1 MMSPVMFMSPRNVM
15 SPDGLQRP
23 HSVAYGA
30 PPAIYPF
37 VNFDW
42 QRQHQQQPDVTSQH
56 HHAST
61 GLLFRPVPD
70 LVANSTETEQPSYAN
85 NQPTYANENDVQEQP
100 CYMNTAEQRG
110 TRGVSMP
117 PVIQP
122 QDWTPKPPPRSKRP
136 SRMGSR
142 SSLAGSVNSIDVNE
156 LTSKLNQL
164 ASVNSTPVRPPRR
177 KRADK
182 QKLKHSATL
191 PRDFGLQSIAEDCC
205 EQKKPLIPQPSGST
219 LSAENT
225 KMPSV
230 PMPTGAKNEELPV
243 VPMPFAEVEK
253 PIIPQP
259 EGLIEKN
266 YFSVTLPM
274 PAKRPNNAGQTRSRA
289 ASLHSIR
296 DEIIEGLQKMSENV
310 NVLKQGVSKIY
321 EDFKP
326 AAPLATPT
334 YAQPRRSK
342 DFQLLPQ
349 KEDEETKETSK
360 ENPYETVNYRQGL
373 VTAAPPPTTVMA
385 VPVNDHDPDRAFRAT
400 FFGIDSGYAVAKSS
414 NEDQLEEDNDDG
426 DVTPTAEEEPE
437 VIKDSEMKVEAT
449 VKIDE
454 DDEESSTEEVLS
466 DTETIDVSFDGGE
479 SVASA
484 GKPGKKDDGEDE
496 DDDVRDEYNE
506 LMYKAVGAS
515 WEEIEVESGGLPPPL
530 ALHANLHSLKL
541 DLLSSIFQNL
551 YPTEEDCV
559 LVRKFLSC
567 PASLEEKYSMIRLA
581 DLLRKNKRAGIEL
594 EDIAEA
600 MSQLAK
606 IGSELLRAED
616 DRDPLWRSIPVAK
629 EIMVTKG
636 IATRAPW
643 ENIQVIP
650 KSILKSA
657 VVCCNQASADFGAAV
672 RAWLSVLK
680 PNKVETFKVLF
691 FRAAVKS

>member
-1 MMSPVMFMSPRNVM
+1 MAF
-15 SPDGLQRP
+15 
-23 HSVAYGA
+23 GA
-30 PPAIYPF
+30 PPAVYPL
-37 VNFDW
+37 VNFNW
-42 QRQHQQQPDVTSQH
+42 QRQPQQQPDVTAQEH
-56 HHAST
+56 HVS
-61 GLLFRPVPD
+61 GLLFRPD
-70 LVANSTETEQPSYAN
+70 LVANSTENEQPSYAN
-85 NQPTYANENDVQEQP
+85 NQPTYANENEVGQEQP

-110 TRGVSMP
+110 ARGVSMP

-122 QDWTPKPPPRSKRP
+122 QDWTPQPPPRSKRP

-164 ASVNSTPVRPPRR
+164 ASVNPTPVRPPRR

-191 PRDFGLQSIAEDCC
+191 PRDFGAGLHSIAEDC

-219 LSAENT
+219 SAADNNA
-225 KMPSV
+225 KIPSV
-230 PMPTGAKNEELPV
+230 PMPTGPKTEELPV
-243 VPMPFAEVEK
+243 VPMPLAEPEK

-274 PAKRPNNAGQTRSRA
+274 PASKRPAQSRSRA

-296 DEIIEGLQKMSENV
+296 DEIIEGLQKMGENV

-321 EDFKP
+321 EDLRP
-326 AAPLATPT
+326 AAAPT

-342 DFQLLPQ
+342 DFHPPQ
-349 KEDEETKETSK
+349 KEDEETKEASK

-373 VTAAPPPTTVMA
+373 VTAPPPPSA
-385 VPVNDHDPDRAFRAT
+385 LAIAVNDHDPDRAFRAT
-400 FFGIDSGYAVAKSS
+400 FFGIDSGYAVPKPS
-414 NEDQLEEDNDDG
+414 NEDQADDDDNDDG
-426 DVTPTAEEEPE
+426 DVTPTGDEEE
-437 VIKDSEMKVEAT
+437 VIKDEEIKVEAT
-449 VKIDE
+449 IKVE
-454 DDEESSTEEVLS
+454 EEDEESSTEEVLS
-466 DTETIDVSFDGGE
+466 DTETIDVSFDGE
-479 SVASA
+479 SLASA
-484 GKPGKKDDGEDE
+484 DKHGKKDDAEEED

-515 WEEIEVESGGLPPPL
+515 WEEIEVENGLPPPL
-530 ALHANLHSLKL
+530 ALAANIHSLKL

-643 ENIQVIP
+643 ENIQVIS
-650 KSILKSA
+650 KNLNR
-657 VVCCNQASADFGAAV
+657 VNQ
-672 RAWLSVLK
+672 L
-680 PNKVETFKVLF
+680 LF
-691 FRAAVKS
+691 ALLLDIS